1 MPNLYNIISTD
12 IIVVFCFDHKNYIG
26 TQHIILV
33 WNWAHWE
40 PKYNYN
46 EPDTGTIVTLGN

>member
-40 PKYNYN
+40 PKDDYN
-46 EPDTGTIVTLGN
+46 EPDTGTIFTLGN